1 MPEIILATTEPP
13 SRLVSKKLSLLFLVH
28 LDVHKLT
35 LIALPLQPVRGP
47 GVFIQARVCRTRPK
61 ATGES
66 DALAVSEALPFLEF
80 NLARQLILKL
90 KIKIL
95 GRNAAFSLKSKIDVG
110 SQLIIATATATAVG
124 NILNNCSH

>member
-1 MPEIILATTEPP
+1 M
-13 SRLVSKKLSLLFLVH
+13 
-28 LDVHKLT
+28 
-35 LIALPLQPVRGP
+35 
-47 GVFIQARVCRTRPK
+47 CRTRPK

-80 NLARQLILKL
+80 DLARQLMLKL
-90 KIKIL
+90 KIL